1 MQAGGAG
8 RSHVWKK
15 LWKLQ
20 VPGKIKIFG
29 WRALH
34 GLIPGRAILAD
45 RHIGYT
51 GGCPMCLNGAEDI
64 KHILFSCNRAKEVWR
79 ALGIWDSI
87 TQFLTVDRSGSVVLE
102 DVIRKDEQ
110 VRSLD
115 VGLTEL
121 ILTGGWYIWWERRQH
136 VHVKT
141 IQRPS

>member
-1 MQAGGAG
+1 
-8 RSHVWKK
+8 
-15 LWKLQ
+15 
-20 VPGKIKIFG
+20 
-29 WRALH
+29 
-34 GLIPGRAILAD
+34 
-45 RHIGYT
+45 
-51 GGCPMCLNGAEDI
+51 MCLNGAEDI